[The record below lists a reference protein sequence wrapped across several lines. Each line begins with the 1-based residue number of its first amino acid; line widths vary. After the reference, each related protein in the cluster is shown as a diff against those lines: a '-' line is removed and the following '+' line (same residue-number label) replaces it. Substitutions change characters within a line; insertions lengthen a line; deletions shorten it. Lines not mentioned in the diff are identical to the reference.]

1 MALAADVCFA
11 VNSSCSRIVL
21 SIFVAHEH
29 IKGDKLR
36 ATITICEQYLS
47 FITSDELLLFVG
59 DRVNRQRCD

>member
-36 ATITICEQYLS
+36 AVTTICEQYLS